1 MNISMNTL
9 IRTIRF
15 QIKTDAPT
23 RAALLETIQAY
34 TSSFNRVA
42 KVAWEGRISN
52 GVQLHHDTYYAEREV
67 SGLPSQLTIS
77 ARMKATEAIKSVKE
91 LTKKVEA
98 ENKRREKENIK
109 LEVAGKRARKMKR
122 IPTVPQSESQAIR
135 YDARS
140 HTINFHKNIASL
152 VTKDGRKQVNLVI
165 PAYWQDIANTWKNST
180 ADLFVDR
187 QGRLWLNVVMQ
198 KDVLEVAPTG
208 EVIGIDLGIVNPAT
222 DSNGTY
228 YGNTHWASV
237 EKRRKTL
244 VSKLQ
249 SKGTKSAKRHLK
261 KLSGTRARFRSDC
274 DHVISRQILNHLKPG
289 DTIVFEDLKN
299 IRGRNSLGKK
309 MRERMHS
316 WSFDRLQF
324 CVGYKALEK
333 GITVEYCDPRYSS
346 QRCNKCS
353 HTERA
358 NRQSQAEFE
367 CVKCGHQD
375 NADRNAARNI
385 RDNHLRSS
393 ASSPLAAQARKVLVC
408 GQEAAQARKVLVCG
422 QEAAQARKV
431 LVCGQEAAVL

>member
-1 MNISMNTL
+1 M
-9 IRTIRF
+9 
-15 QIKTDAPT
+15 
-23 RAALLETIQAY
+23 
-34 TSSFNRVA
+34 
-42 KVAWEGRISN
+42 
-52 GVQLHHDTYYAEREV
+52 
-67 SGLPSQLTIS
+67 
-77 ARMKATEAIKSVKE
+77 
-91 LTKKVEA
+91 
-98 ENKRREKENIK
+98 
-109 LEVAGKRARKMKR
+109 
-122 IPTVPQSESQAIR
+122 
-135 YDARS
+135 
-140 HTINFHKNIASL
+140 
-152 VTKDGRKQVNLVI
+152 I
-165 PAYWQDIANTWKNST
+165 PAYWQEIANTWKNSS

-198 KDVLEVAPTG
+198 KDVLEVEPTG

-228 YGNTHWASV
+228 YGSSHWASV

-261 KLSGTRARFRSDC
+261 KLSGTRVRFRSDC
-274 DHVISRQILNHLKPG
+274 DHVISRQIVNHLKSG

-309 MRERMHS
+309 MRERIHS

-324 CVGYKALEK
+324 CVSYKALEK
-333 GITVEYCDPRYSS
+333 GIAVEYCDPRYSS

-385 RDNHLRSS
+385 RDNHLRSRAAINQPIVGDSDAMRSDLPANPS
-393 ASSPLAAQARKVLVC
+393 ALAV
-408 GQEAAQARKVLVCG
+408 GN
-422 QEAAQARKV
+422 
-431 LVCGQEAAVL
+431 